1 MKQIFI
7 LESKQFLRNKITW
20 LGLAIVLLLGI
31 YSIYHGYNVIQEQRL
46 TISQLDAVQQEQL
59 AENIQHHEDHEIG
72 TLCYYQFYYTSNE
85 PTNWAAFSIGQ
96 RDVNPYTLKV
106 RMLAVEGQ
114 LYDTELSN
122 PVSLVTGNLDL
133 SFVFIFLLPLLII
146 TLTFNILSGEEES
159 GIWRLVASQ
168 PISTFKILLLKFSVR
183 YLGVFVLVMVLMALA
198 VLAFSLSIDEALFD
212 IVGWLIFY
220 ISFWFLVVLGIVS
233 LAKNSNFNAVSLL
246 SIWIFMVILIPAFA
260 NVVISNRI
268 PLPEALS
275 TTVTQREAYHEK
287 WDMPKS
293 TVMVPFYNDYPQY
306 SHYSLPEDKF
316 TYAWYYAMMYAA
328 DKEAEQS
335 SEVLFEKLEKRYTAG
350 KTLGYF
356 LPSLLLQNKF
366 NEVAKTDLNDHIHY
380 LKSVKNFHRNI
391 SEFFYPYVFELT
403 LPKDIEWQNLPRFE
417 K

>member
-1 MKQIFI
+1 MKNIFI
-7 LESKQFLRNKITW
+7 LESKQFLRNRITL
-20 LGLAIVLLLGI
+20 LGFGILLLLGI
-31 YSIYHGYNVIQEQRL
+31 YAIYHGHNVIQQQKT
-46 TISQLDAVQQEQL
+46 TIAKLDAVQQEQL
-59 AENIQHHEDHEIG
+59 EENIEHHEDHEIG

-146 TLTFNILSGEEES
+146 TLTFNLLSGEEES

-183 YLGVFVLVMVLMALA
+183 YLAVFILVILLMMIA
-198 VLAFSLSIDEALFD
+198 VLALSLSLDQALLS
-212 IVGWLIFY
+212 ILGWLLFY
-220 ISFWFLVVLGIVS
+220 MSFWFIVVFGIVL

-246 SIWIFMVILIPAFA
+246 SIWLFMVILIPAFA
-260 NVVISNRI
+260 NVVISNSI

-287 WDMPKS
+287 WDMPKN
-293 TVMVPFYNDYPQY
+293 TVMVPFYEAYPQY
-306 SHYSLPEDKF
+306 SNYIIPEDRF
-316 TYAWYYAMMYAA
+316 TYGWYYAMMYSA

-335 SEVLFEKLEKRYTAG
+335 SEILFEKLQKRHAAG
-350 KTLGYF
+350 KSLGYF

-366 NEVAKTDLNDHIHY
+366 NEVAKTDLNDHIDY
-380 LKSVKNFHRNI
+380 LKAVKKFHRSI
-391 SEFFYPYVFELT
+391 SEFFYPHVFELSLPRDIDWQK
-403 LPKDIEWQNLPRFE
+403 LPKFE